1 MVPEGVMRF
10 VANWSE
16 VRMALGT
23 LNLQLDLTRAVLLGT
38 VPFSWGGCANS
49 GLLLQNRI
57 AGLHTSFFTVER
69 FQCFTHVLIKYHAN
83 LLRSLE

>member
-23 LNLQLDLTRAVLLGT
+23 LNLQLDLSRAVLLGT

-49 GLLLQNRI
+49 
-57 AGLHTSFFTVER
+57 A
-69 FQCFTHVLIKYHAN
+69 
-83 LLRSLE
+83 